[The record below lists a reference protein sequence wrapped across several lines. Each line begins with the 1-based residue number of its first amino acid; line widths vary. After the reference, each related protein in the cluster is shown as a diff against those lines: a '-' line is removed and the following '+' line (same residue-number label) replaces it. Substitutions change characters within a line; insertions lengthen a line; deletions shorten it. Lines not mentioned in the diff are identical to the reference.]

1 MAFKSTLLATTIV
14 AAASFAGAA
23 NAQVGSD
30 QIKIP
35 GNPLNSFDISY
46 VDQATQR
53 MYLADRSNKG
63 IDIID
68 AKTDKWIGRVDGMV
82 GLKFK
87 DGKPSNEISGPNG
100 VLAFGDEAWVGD
112 GDSLVR
118 VVDLK
123 AMKIVDTI
131 NTGGTARADELDYD
145 PKDGVIAIANG
156 DDDTP
161 FLTLISTK
169 PGHKIIAKLEFPQAT
184 DGIEQPAYNPADGLF
199 YVALPELNGNGFKGG
214 IAVID
219 PTGKLIKILPT
230 SGCHGNGLVF
240 GPDQHMF
247 YGCTAHDKEGMTS
260 KQNVYDTSGNLIAE
274 IHGVGGT
281 DEVAYS
287 KTNGQYYSGSAQ
299 NASGHVLGVFD
310 ANTNKLVTAVPIRGS
325 APHSVAVNDSNGHI
339 YMPAGAKEGG
349 CGCIL
354 VFEGPL

>member
-1 MAFKSTLLATTIV
+1 MTLKPKLLFATAV
-14 AAASFAGAA
+14 AAVAFAGSAG
-23 NAQVGSD
+23 AQTGIG
-30 QIKIP
+30 QIQIP
-35 GNPLNSFDISY
+35 GNPLNSFDISF
-46 VDQATQR
+46 VDQASQR
-53 MYLADRSNKG
+53 MFLADRSNKG

-68 AKTDKWIGRVDGMV
+68 AKTEKWIGRVDGMV
-82 GLKFK
+82 GLKMK

-112 GDSLVR
+112 GDSLLR
-118 VVDLK
+118 VVDVK

-131 NTGGTARADELDYD
+131 NLGGTARADEMDYD
-145 PKDGVIAIANG
+145 PKDQVLLVANG

-161 FLTLISTK
+161 FVTLVSTK

-184 DGIEQPAYNPADGLF
+184 DGVEQAAYNPADGLF
-199 YVALPELNGNGFKGG
+199 YVSLPEINNDGFRGG

-219 PTGKLIKILPT
+219 PTGKLIKINPT

-240 GPDQHMF
+240 GPNQHLF
-247 YGCTAHDKEGMTS
+247 LGCTAHGKEGMES

-274 IHGVGGT
+274 IPGVGGT

-287 KTNGQYYSGSAQ
+287 KTNGQYYSGSSN
-299 NASGHVLGVFD
+299 NAGGHVLGVFD
-310 ANTNKLVTAVPIRGS
+310 ANKNTLVTAVPIRGA
-325 APHSVAVNDSNGHI
+325 APHSVAANDVSGHI

-354 VFEGPL
+354 VFAGPL